1 MAIKF
6 VTDFNKEAVFYKNKE
21 YTYKDLIRE
30 AKYISKVLGIEKG
43 EKVVNFMENRPE
55 FICSF
60 FGIWNSK
67 GVPINIDAGYTAE
80 ELEYIL
86 TDADPKVIMTSNKN
100 LKVVEEAIKL
110 SGKTEEKLK
119 KERRI
124 AKEYRGKCYF

>member
-60 FGIWNSK
+60 LGFGT
-67 GVPINIDAGYTAE
+67 V
-80 ELEYIL
+80 
-86 TDADPKVIMTSNKN
+86 KV
-100 LKVVEEAIKL
+100 
-110 SGKTEEKLK
+110 
-119 KERRI
+119 
-124 AKEYRGKCYF
+124 YQ